1 MKPLVLV
8 FAFISL
14 ISNSQTLT
22 PVYPS
27 SGFSGNAFGKRIAL
41 DDNNHLFATTQNTP
55 YNAQKGAIYRFDYA
69 SGNAVQ
75 TNFYEIPTL
84 TAEDDFAYSIDVNQN
99 FVASGTPGQNSSI
112 GIDTGCVYIFENSN
126 AGALVQT
133 ITAPIPAAEDKFGIN
148 VYFKDNFLF
157 VSQISSTVGNT
168 GSVYVYQYNGSS
180 YQFVQQITSQGIPYF
195 GSKVWGHNNHIYI
208 GEGNVFNDTS
218 AYQSVKAYEWNGTEW
233 TSNSSYDLHSPFKA
247 IDFHNDDLIV
257 LTNNL
262 NINTLTTFNDDG
274 TSWVNAGS
282 FTINFD
288 DFFTRTIKIKGDIMA
303 VGANYYILQT
313 ERKFPVKIYQY
324 TNSSWTQTHTLY
336 GYGTEF
342 QDDAFGSVLDMN
354 ASGISIGAWR
364 ENHVLPF
371 NGKAYYIPFSNL
383 DTPTFTHS
391 SFVITPNPAHEFIQL
406 NSDALIEKVQ
416 VFDLS
421 GKQLSVSFE
430 NGVVPIAHIENGMY
444 ILQATDENGVIF
456 TTKFLKK

>member
-1 MKPLVLV
+1 MKPFSVILVL
-8 FAFISL
+8 ISCFC
-14 ISNSQTLT
+14 NAQTLT
-22 PVYPS
+22 SVYPTFGYSGS
-27 SGFSGNAFGKRIAL
+27 SFGSNIKL
-41 DDNNHLFATTQNTP
+41 DDNNHLFATTSETVFQ
-55 YNAQKGAIYRFDYA
+55 QQIGKIYRFEV
-69 SGNAVQ
+69 SGSSSVQ
-75 TNFYEIPTL
+75 TSVLEVPGLAQSDSYGFNFD
-84 TAEDDFAYSIDVNQN
+84 ANAN
-99 FVASGTPGQNSSI
+99 FVASGTPRQNSSI

-126 AGALVQT
+126 AGTLVQT
-133 ITAPIPAAEDKFGIN
+133 ITAPIPAAEDNFGIN

-157 VSQISSTVGNT
+157 VSQISSIVGNT

-195 GSKVWGHNNHIYI
+195 GSKVWGHNNRIYI

-233 TSNSSYDLHSPFKA
+233 TSNSSYDLNSPFKA

-354 ASGISIGAWR
+354 ASGISIGASR

-391 SFVITPNPAHEFIQL
+391 PLVITPNPAHEFIQL
-406 NSDALIEKVQ
+406 NSDALIEQVQ
-416 VFDLS
+416 LFDLS

-430 NGVVPIAHIENGMY
+430 NGVVPVAHLENGMY

-456 TTKFLKK
+456 TTKF